1 MLRWKGLMKDSD
13 SGVRFGSLLLLALL
27 SVSMVATQTAYL
39 TVGNI
44 HVIAV
49 LAPIV
54 ASSLMLG
61 TLTGTAIGAL
71 AGLAE
76 LIHATMLP
84 LDLYEAYFRA
94 PWNSVLLMALVGFN
108 YAIIVQSVDERY
120 PYGSKKRA
128 PFLVGACFIV
138 SFLFSVCF
146 LGSSYVINTILVAE
160 VPDEIIYLLAN
171 LQEFLGQVLI
181 DFVLMSLLT
190 LISDRRNQIRM
201 ATEKTSTLRQ
211 TFQGWLL
218 VVIVMGY
225 LVIASLTYTFL
236 SIVAK
241 GTAELDM
248 QTEIEY
254 IENQLTERE
263 NIISSV
269 RKRTGMS
276 AEAAEEIHATTI
288 AGVTSKLSLGDE
300 AVAAVADNDVIV
312 SSNVRDWLGKS
323 FRDVVGGGL
332 SGGFTDSL
340 YQNTRSVEWYM
351 GDGVMGYMRADRM
364 GYMRVAKKGTY
375 EIMVAIPNDVVFYYR
390 TISMFVVSGAFLL
403 VLITMYA
410 QASILLREVVV
421 KGFQRTN
428 DALARITDGDL
439 DEVVDVQAPA
449 EFAYLSSGINTTVS
463 SLKDSIEKTKEAIER
478 ELSTARAIQESA
490 LPSTFPPFPE
500 IEAFDIYAS
509 MDAAK
514 EVGGDFYDFFIID
527 EHLLGFLIA
536 DVSGKGIPASLF
548 MMAAKTEIGNLM
560 AAGMDLAEAMQTANV
575 HLCAGNE
582 ANMFVTVWAATFD
595 WESGLLTYVN
605 AGHNPPLWRHQGT
618 WNWIRERG
626 GPFMGGLDLARYR
639 SSTLRLEPGD
649 ELLLYTDG
657 VTEACDPNDVLY
669 GEEQLE
675 RYLNQH
681 LMDHPREVIQG
692 VRTSLARWADGAEQ
706 SDDITMLA
714 LEYGAAPEVI
724 DSITVAAETENLE
737 RARAFLHAELGRR
750 LCPISTQNQIDVAF
764 EELFV
769 NVCYYAYSQMGGKG
783 DVCISYTYRTNPST
797 FTVEIKDWGVPFDP
811 TAKANPTLK
820 TDYMSAMPG
829 GLGIF
834 MAKKSVDDMSYVR
847 DGEANVVAF
856 TKTW

>member
-84 LDLYEAYFRA
+84 LDLYEAYFRV

-160 VPDEIIYLLAN
+160 VPDEIIDLLAN
-171 LQEFLGQVLI
+171 SQEFLVQVLI

-190 LISDRRNQIRM
+190 LISDRRNQMRM

-241 GTAELDM
+241 STAELDM

-288 AGVTSKLSLGDE
+288 AGVTSKLSLGDG

-323 FRDVVGGGL
+323 FRD
-332 SGGFTDSL
+332 
-340 YQNTRSVEWYM
+340 W
-351 GDGVMGYMRADRM
+351 
-364 GYMRVAKKGTY
+364 
-375 EIMVAIPNDVVFYYR
+375 
-390 TISMFVVSGAFLL
+390 
-403 VLITMYA
+403 
-410 QASILLREVVV
+410 
-421 KGFQRTN
+421 
-428 DALARITDGDL
+428 
-439 DEVVDVQAPA
+439 
-449 EFAYLSSGINTTVS
+449 
-463 SLKDSIEKTKEAIER
+463 
-478 ELSTARAIQESA
+478 
-490 LPSTFPPFPE
+490 
-500 IEAFDIYAS
+500 
-509 MDAAK
+509 
-514 EVGGDFYDFFIID
+514 
-527 EHLLGFLIA
+527 
-536 DVSGKGIPASLF
+536 
-548 MMAAKTEIGNLM
+548 
-560 AAGMDLAEAMQTANV
+560 
-575 HLCAGNE
+575 
-582 ANMFVTVWAATFD
+582 
-595 WESGLLTYVN
+595 
-605 AGHNPPLWRHQGT
+605 
-618 WNWIRERG
+618 
-626 GPFMGGLDLARYR
+626 
-639 SSTLRLEPGD
+639 
-649 ELLLYTDG
+649 
-657 VTEACDPNDVLY
+657 
-669 GEEQLE
+669 
-675 RYLNQH
+675 
-681 LMDHPREVIQG
+681 
-692 VRTSLARWADGAEQ
+692 
-706 SDDITMLA
+706 
-714 LEYGAAPEVI
+714 
-724 DSITVAAETENLE
+724 
-737 RARAFLHAELGRR
+737 
-750 LCPISTQNQIDVAF
+750 
-764 EELFV
+764 
-769 NVCYYAYSQMGGKG
+769 
-783 DVCISYTYRTNPST
+783 
-797 FTVEIKDWGVPFDP
+797 
-811 TAKANPTLK
+811 
-820 TDYMSAMPG
+820 
-829 GLGIF
+829 
-834 MAKKSVDDMSYVR
+834 
-847 DGEANVVAF
+847 
-856 TKTW
+856 

>member
-1 MLRWKGLMKDSD
+1 M
-13 SGVRFGSLLLLALL
+13 
-27 SVSMVATQTAYL
+27 T
-39 TVGNI
+39 
-44 HVIAV
+44 
-49 LAPIV
+49 
-54 ASSLMLG
+54 
-61 TLTGTAIGAL
+61 
-71 AGLAE
+71 
-76 LIHATMLP
+76 
-84 LDLYEAYFRA
+84 
-94 PWNSVLLMALVGFN
+94 
-108 YAIIVQSVDERY
+108 
-120 PYGSKKRA
+120 
-128 PFLVGACFIV
+128 
-138 SFLFSVCF
+138 
-146 LGSSYVINTILVAE
+146 E
-160 VPDEIIYLLAN
+160 VPDEIIDLLAN
-171 LQEFLGQVLI
+171 SQEFLGQVLI

-190 LISDRRNQIRM
+190 LISDRRNQMRM

-236 SIVAK
+236 SIVAR

-276 AEAAEEIHATTI
+276 AEAAEGIHATTI
-288 AGVTSKLSLGDE
+288 AGVTSKLSLGDG

-312 SSNVRDWLGKS
+312 SSNVRDWLGKR
-323 FRDVVGGGL
+323 FRGVVGGGL
-332 SGGFTDSL
+332 NGGFTDSL
-340 YQNTRSVEWYM
+340 YQNTRS
-351 GDGVMGYMRADRM
+351 
-364 GYMRVAKKGTY
+364 
-375 EIMVAIPNDVVFYYR
+375 
-390 TISMFVVSGAFLL
+390 
-403 VLITMYA
+403 
-410 QASILLREVVV
+410 
-421 KGFQRTN
+421 
-428 DALARITDGDL
+428 
-439 DEVVDVQAPA
+439 
-449 EFAYLSSGINTTVS
+449 
-463 SLKDSIEKTKEAIER
+463 
-478 ELSTARAIQESA
+478 
-490 LPSTFPPFPE
+490 
-500 IEAFDIYAS
+500 
-509 MDAAK
+509 
-514 EVGGDFYDFFIID
+514 
-527 EHLLGFLIA
+527 
-536 DVSGKGIPASLF
+536 
-548 MMAAKTEIGNLM
+548 
-560 AAGMDLAEAMQTANV
+560 
-575 HLCAGNE
+575 
-582 ANMFVTVWAATFD
+582 
-595 WESGLLTYVN
+595 
-605 AGHNPPLWRHQGT
+605 
-618 WNWIRERG
+618 
-626 GPFMGGLDLARYR
+626 MGGLDLARYR

-657 VTEACDPNDVLY
+657 ATEACDPNDVLY

-681 LMDHPREVIQG
+681 LMDHPRQVIQG

-714 LEYGAAPEVI
+714 LEYGAAPEVT

-737 RARAFLHAELGRR
+737 RARAFLHAELGQR

-820 TDYMSAMPG
+820 TDYMSAKPG